1 MIILLVLI
9 AEEEFRKTH
18 MTPVWDLSYDP
29 SLKQAEIPSDPAP
42 PTFDWRDDGAVTEVK
57 NQVQCARHLMSLHIT

>member
-1 MIILLVLI
+1 MI

-29 SLKQAEIPSDPAP
+29 SLKPAEIPSEPAP
-42 PTFDWRDDGAVTEVK
+42 PSFDWRDHGAVTEVK
-57 NQVQCARHLMSLHIT
+57 NQVCWTSHFQ